1 MSACSGSD
9 RRRVIAALAL
19 LAMAVV
25 AVAPS
30 PAHARHHVA
39 HVKGDIHVGDRQIAI
54 DDSFTFAR
62 PPHSLHHGDVRIGD
76 HGIVIDSDD
85 ASVVRMFSDI
95 DIDSTDAID
104 GSVVSLF
111 GNATVRGHV
120 LGDVVAVIGSVRL
133 EPGAV
138 IDGDA
143 VAVGGKLDQPG
154 GATVRGQSVSLTFFP
169 VWPGVPPLRGIS
181 LTLLVCWIAA
191 LLLGALLALLAPARI
206 RRMAET
212 ISERT
217 GASLLLGF
225 FLPPLAVLSAVLLSI
240 TLIGIPLAVLLP
252 LVYLAV
258 LWLGAIT
265 SSYLLGQRFLGRDA
279 GHGNVFVPTL
289 LGSLTVAV
297 MFGAGAWLA
306 GPSTRLG
313 TLGLVFPVLG
323 LLLATVL
330 AIVGSGA
337 AVLSGFGQHPPQV
350 ASVAVPPET
359 PAPPAPPVQPAAPI
373 VTA

>member
-1 MSACSGSD
+1 MSACSASD
-9 RRRVIAALAL
+9 PRRLAAALAL
-19 LAMAVV
+19 IVLAGLA
-25 AVAPS
+25 ALPAP
-30 PAHARHHVA
+30 AFARRHVA
-39 HVKGDIHVGDRQIAI
+39 HVKGDIHVGDREISI
-54 DDSFTFAR
+54 DDSFTVAR
-62 PPHSLHHGDVRIGD
+62 PHSLHHGDVRIGD

-95 DIDSTDAID
+95 DVDSTDTID

-120 LGDVVAVIGSVRL
+120 NGDVVAVIGSVKL

-138 IDGDA
+138 VDGDA
-143 VAVGGKLDQPG
+143 VAVGGKLDQPY
-154 GATVRGQSVSLTFFP
+154 GATVHGESVSLAFFP
-169 VWPGVPPLRGIS
+169 VWPGVPPLRAIS
-181 LTLLVCWIAA
+181 LTLLVCWILAM
-191 LLLGALLALLAPARI
+191 LLGAVLALLAPGRI
-206 RRMAET
+206 RRVAAT

-225 FLPPLAVLSAVLLSI
+225 FLPPLAVLAAVLLSI

-258 LWLGAIT
+258 LWIGAVT

-279 GHGNVFVPTL
+279 GEGNVFLPAL

-297 MFGAGAWLA
+297 MFGAGALLA
-306 GPSTRLG
+306 GPSTSLG
-313 TLGLVFPVLG
+313 TLGLLFPVLG

-337 AVLSGFGQHPPQV
+337 AVLSGFGQNPPDAAAAV
-350 ASVAVPPET
+350 VPPPE
-359 PAPPAPPVQPAAPI
+359 APAPPVQPAAPV